1 MLDLFDLFDL
11 EESTNIGAKQIAYF
25 KMGKR
30 GSFAFY
36 LDNETDRIFATAS
49 LGSNWNKFYLDTVLD
64 MDPEKFISELV
75 KLVGPKKDFTYF
87 WMYAYYGGGD
97 AAKVA
102 DFEAFEHAREVLEK
116 NLAFKNVFLNFMYAF
131 FRHFRITGFTK
142 LTESTNMNK
151 QYTFIDF
158 INETF
163 SQNERFQSAH
173 QITEADN
180 TAKNG
185 NHLKVLFS

>member
-1 MLDLFDLFDL
+1 MFDLLDDL

-49 LGSNWNKFYLDTVLD
+49 IGSNWNKFYIDTAID

-87 WMYAYYGGGD
+87 WMYAYYGGGN
-97 AAKVA
+97 AAKVSDPDA
-102 DFEAFEHAREVLEK
+102 AEYAQNVLEK

-131 FRHFRITGFTK
+131 FRHFKISGFTK
-142 LTESTNMNK
+142 LSESTNMNK
-151 QYTFIDF
+151 PYTFNDF

-163 SQNERFQSAH
+163 LQNERFQ
-173 QITEADN
+173 
-180 TAKNG
+180 K
-185 NHLKVLFS
+185 